1 MKNNAI
7 MSIFIGAVIAPACG
21 QWVDLPADPD
31 ELRNIIKEVQAE
43 SDCEE
48 VMISDYEGAIEC
60 SEYANIFD
68 LNEQAEEL
76 ADLSDDDLE
85 IIKAI
90 QTECGYCFEE
100 ARDVYESGDF
110 CMYYDCYNM
119 TDVAYQIC
127 EECGILDSIPEDL
140 RGYFDY
146 EAYGRDLDI
155 NGRFYYI
162 GDGRYIELYD

>member
-31 ELRNIIKEVQAE
+31 ELRNIIKEVQDE

-76 ADLSDDDLE
+76 ADFDEDQLE

-90 QTECGYCFEE
+90 QEE
-100 ARDVYESGDF
+100 AGYTFDEAREIYEDGDYM
-110 CMYYDCYNM
+110 MYYDCYDM
-119 TDVAYQIC
+119 SDVAREVL
-127 EECGILDSIPEDL
+127 EETGDIYTIPEGL
-140 RGYFDY
+140 RDYFDY
-146 EAYGRDLDI
+146 EAYGAALDGSG
-155 NGRFYYI
+155 NFYYL
-162 GDGRYIELYD
+162 GEGRYIEVWR